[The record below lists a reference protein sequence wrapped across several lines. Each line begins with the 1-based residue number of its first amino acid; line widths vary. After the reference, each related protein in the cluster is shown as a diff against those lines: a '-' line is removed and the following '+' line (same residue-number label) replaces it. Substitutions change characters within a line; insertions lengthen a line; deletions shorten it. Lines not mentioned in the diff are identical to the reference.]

1 MTTLIYG
8 GTGGIG
14 QAVAKRLSQQGQHV
28 HLVGRNK
35 DTLTSLAN
43 ELSATYTCGD
53 VNNPEL

>member
-14 QAVAKRLSQQGQHV
+14 QAIAKRLSQQGQHV

-43 ELSATYTCGD
+43 ELSATYIAKP
-53 VNNPEL
+53 V